1 MAVGDM
7 SERIK
12 VMVVDDEP
20 VTLEVTKAL
29 LESRGYDVVTRENAI
44 GTTAAILRE
53 RPDVVLLD
61 ICLPDLHGDELLN
74 AITEQDLLPEGRRPA
89 FILYSGVDNS
99 TLHRLVEETGAL
111 GGIKKTTDL
120 EALASAFE
128 LLLRRV
134 PQRGSGAAP

>member
-1 MAVGDM
+1 M

-20 VTLEVTKAL
+20 VTLEVTRAL
-29 LESRGYDVVTRENAI
+29 LESRGYDVVTRDGAM
-44 GTTAAILRE
+44 GSTAAILRE

-61 ICLPDLHGDELLN
+61 IRLPVLSGDELLK
-74 AITEQDLLPEGRRPA
+74 AITEQGLIPEGKRPA
-89 FILYSGVDNS
+89 FILYSGVDDS

-120 EALASAFE
+120 AAFASAFE

-134 PQRGSGAAP
+134 SQPGSGAAS